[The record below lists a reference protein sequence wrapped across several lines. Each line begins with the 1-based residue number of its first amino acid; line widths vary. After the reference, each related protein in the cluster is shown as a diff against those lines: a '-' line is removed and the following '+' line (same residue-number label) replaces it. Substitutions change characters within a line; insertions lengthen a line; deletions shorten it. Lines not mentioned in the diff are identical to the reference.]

1 MHTMADTNSEKRS
14 YPHHRNAR
22 GSGFAAYPMHP
33 KHPVNKEISLVGRD
47 RPFAAYRFLVEIE
60 GQGVVAGA
68 FTNFSGIKMSTQ
80 IVQARVGNEDR
91 GVKDNYPGITEYQH
105 VTLTK
110 GVIGDNGFLDWLF
123 SSTLPGT
130 ITGPQGKQT
139 YRNLNIVALTDT
151 GERGVVWTLLNA
163 IPVGYELQPMD
174 ASQSAVLSEQIEFA
188 ITGVKRTVNAG
199 NSDSIVN
206 YTARKPEAYDPGGL
220 LRRWEQFGRPMRFND
235 RTRIDDGMDFD
246 DGMHRRGGR

>member
-68 FTNFSGIKMSTQ
+68 FTNFSGIKMSNQ
-80 IVQARVGNEDR
+80 MVQARVGNESR
-91 GVKDNYPGITEYQH
+91 GVKDNFPGITEFQH

-110 GVIGDNGFLDWLF
+110 GVIGDNEFLNWVF
-123 SSTLPGT
+123 SSTMPDT
-130 ITGPQGKQT
+130 VTGPQGT
-139 YRNLNIVALTDT
+139 NSYRNLRIVALTDT
-151 GERGVVWTLLNA
+151 GEEGVAWTLLNA
-163 IPVGYELQPMD
+163 IPAGYQLAPMD
-174 ASQSAVLSEQIEFA
+174 ASRSEVLTEEIEFA
-188 ITGVKRTVNAG
+188 ISGVKRTVSAAN
-199 NSDSIVN
+199 NDSIIN
-206 YTARKPEAYDPGGL
+206 YSAERPKPYDPGSFFKMDPAQL
-220 LRRWEQFGRPMRFND
+220 WKLFG
-235 RTRIDDGMDFD
+235 GMFGNGPHDK
-246 DGMHRRGGR
+246 